1 MKKKLLVLT
10 VALSLTLSSLIPITS
25 LAAQQNETTTK
36 IDTMAPTAER
46 IDRAAKFVAKGHANS
61 FSNGFMDKINKYSK
75 KLGYL
80 KGSKLTVKVD
90 STVYGEDMMLNTDT
104 DIKFDGT
111 STVIG
116 IKHMG
121 GDPTI
126 KASYN
131 PSNKEFTIEKI
142 KNANTTGHISMS
154 TEVKYNFASWEY
166 VWPFWYRVNDRAG
179 TVDGDKLEKIFTN
192 FEQAPKLQIVPKKF
206 PHEVNLNSSVKPPED
221 FFNVTSSAGKVKA
234 EFVKKP
240 DFTHIGKHTAT
251 IRVWDEY
258 GEEDRNDND
267 HNRSFDVTFNVVDKS
282 TWKDKNLRDWQFVS
296 GNKWG
301 IVEDPDNSLT
311 DDHVIYSN
319 DSIKALKNYSLEKG
333 ATYKFTA
340 FIKPDVLS
348 TRDKMALSLI
358 PEDNSPSKKREIFSS
373 SSQYL
378 PSVDKGFK
386 EVSKEF
392 TVGDGEENLTFEF
405 FANFYKKGGYID
417 SFKLERI
424 K

>member
-1 MKKKLLVLT
+1 
-10 VALSLTLSSLIPITS
+10 
-25 LAAQQNETTTK
+25 
-36 IDTMAPTAER
+36 MAPTAER

-154 TEVKYNFASWEY
+154 TEVKYSFASWEY

-192 FEQAPKLQIVPKKF
+192 FEEAPKLQIDSKTNV
-206 PHEVNLNSSVKPPED
+206 HEVNLNSNVKPED
-221 FFNVTSSAGKVKA
+221 FYNVKNSAGEVKS
-234 EFVKKP
+234 EFIKKP
-240 DFTHIGKHTAT
+240 DFTHIGKQTTT
-251 IRVWDEY
+251 IHVWDEY

-267 HNRSFDVTFNVVDKS
+267 HNRTFDVTFNVVDKS
-282 TWKDKNLRDWQFVS
+282 TWKDKNLRDWKFISANQ
-296 GNKWG
+296 WE
-301 IVEDPDNSLT
+301 IVRDPDNSLT
-311 DDHVIYSN
+311 DDHAIYSN
-319 DSIKALKNYSLEKG
+319 DSIKAHKEYNLEKG

-348 TRDKMALSLI
+348 TWDKMELSLI
-358 PEDNSPSKKREIFSS
+358 PGRSSSKKREIFSS
-373 SSQYL
+373 NSYDL
-378 PSVDKGFK
+378 PSIDKGFK

-392 TVGDGEENLTFEF
+392 TVGDGEENLTFE
-405 FANFYKKGGYID
+405 
-417 SFKLERI
+417 
-424 K
+424 

>member
-1 MKKKLLVLT
+1 MKKKILVLT
-10 VALSLTLSSLIPITS
+10 TALSLILASLVPITS
-25 LAAQQNETTTK
+25 LAATQKGTKAATFIAAETTDAEARK
-36 IDTMAPTAER
+36 MAE
-46 IDRAAKFVAKGHANS
+46 KHARYLINS
-61 FSNGFMDKINKYSK
+61 FINEINKAGR

-90 STVYGEDMMLNTDT
+90 GKVYGEDLRA
-104 DIKFDGT
+104 FDDNIAFTGKT
-111 STVIG
+111 IAKKVTAT
-116 IKHMG
+116 

-126 KASYN
+126 HVSYN
-131 PSNKEFTIEKI
+131 TSKEEFTIERI
-142 KNANTTGHISMS
+142 KNSKSTGNLKLEM
-154 TEVKYNFASWEY
+154 EVDYAFATWEWY
-166 VWPFWYRVNDRAG
+166 GAWYRVNDRIG
-179 TVDGDKLEKIFTN
+179 TTSDSQSLRFTN
-192 FEQAPKLQIVPKKF
+192 FEEAPKLQIDSKTNV
-206 PHEVNLNSSVKPPED
+206 HEVNLNSNVKPED
-221 FFNVTSSAGKVKA
+221 FYNVKNSAGEVKS
-234 EFVKKP
+234 EFIKKP
-240 DFTHIGKHTAT
+240 DFTHIGKQTTT
-251 IRVWDEY
+251 IHVWDEY

-267 HNRSFDVTFNVVDKS
+267 HNRTFDVTFNVVDKS

-358 PEDNSPSKKREIFSS
+358 PGRSSSKKREIFSS
-373 SSQYL
+373 NSYDL

-392 TVGDGEENLTFEF
+392 TLGDDEENLTFEF
-405 FANFYKKGGYID
+405 FANFRDKGGYID